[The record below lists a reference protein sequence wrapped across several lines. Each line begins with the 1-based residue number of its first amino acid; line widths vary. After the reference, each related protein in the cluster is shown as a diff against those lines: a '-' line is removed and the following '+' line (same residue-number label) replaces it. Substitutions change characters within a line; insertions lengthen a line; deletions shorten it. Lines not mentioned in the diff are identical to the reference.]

1 MARMNLRLGIRI
13 YHINGMDLR
22 SRIYRI
28 LTSAP
33 NAKLIQQYLVVAS
46 IIWGQ
51 NHWGQNRW
59 LQ

>member
-1 MARMNLRLGIRI
+1 MARMNLRLETSI
-13 YHINGMDLR
+13 YHTSNMDLC

-28 LTSAP
+28 LTSVP
-33 NAKLIQQYLVVAS
+33 DAKLIQQYLAVAS

-51 NHWGQNRW
+51 KLWGQNRW

>member
-1 MARMNLRLGIRI
+1 MARMNLRVEIRI
-13 YHINGMDLR
+13 YHIKNMDLR

-33 NAKLIQQYLVVAS
+33 DAKLIQQYLVVAS
-46 IIWGQ
+46 ISWGQ
-51 NHWGQNRW
+51 KHWRQNRW